1 MLGGRVSMVDETR
14 PGGSTFRGGIG
25 WSVLLHA
32 AVIVAVVVILHT
44 HVGIAAYRLPG
55 TGQGVQ
61 YLTYYAPGSTRT
73 NANEIAAKTVEKQAS
88 KLTAHPEAAQAKA
101 DPVIAPSAE
110 RGVASA
116 GESGV
121 GEGNITIALEKYFPY
136 PKPSLETLPAG
147 AAGDVVLNAVIDEHG
162 KIAQLTVVHSL
173 GATIDNVVIA
183 TVNQWVY
190 TPAMK
195 DGVPVPS
202 VEELH
207 FHYERRG

>member
-1 MLGGRVSMVDETR
+1 MFHQLQ
-14 PGGSTFRGGIG
+14 PGASRSLRGAATSAFI
-25 WSVLLHA
+25 HA
-32 AVIVAVVVILHT
+32 AVLLAIAVALSAHIHL
-44 HVGIAAYRLPG
+44 AAYKLPG
-55 TGQGVQ
+55 TAQGTE

-73 NANEIAAKTVEKQAS
+73 AANQVAAKTPEKKSAT
-88 KLTAHPEAAQAKA
+88 LTAKSIPAPAKA
-101 DPVIAPSAE
+101 DPVIAPAAE

-116 GESGV
+116 GQSGL

-147 AAGDVVLNAVIDEHG
+147 TAGDVVLNAVIDEHG

-173 GATIDNVVIA
+173 GPAIDNAVIA
-183 TVNQWVY
+183 TVNQWLY

>member
-1 MLGGRVSMVDETR
+1 MFDQIQ
-14 PGGSTFRGGIG
+14 PGASRFRGGTAS
-25 WSVLLHA
+25 SVALHA
-32 AVIVAVVVILHT
+32 VAIIAIVVALHT
-44 HVGIAAYRLPG
+44 HLKIAAYKLPG
-55 TGQGVQ
+55 TSQGTEF
-61 YLTYYAPGSTRT
+61 LTYYAPGSTRVT
-73 NANEIAAKTVEKQAS
+73 PNEIAAKTVEKQAA
-88 KLTAHPEAAQAKA
+88 KLSTHTAVAQAKA
-101 DPVIAPSAE
+101 DPVVTPSAE
-110 RGVASA
+110 KGIANA
-116 GESGV
+116 GQSGV

-136 PKPSLETLPAG
+136 PKPSLDTLPAG
-147 AAGDVVLNAVIDEHG
+147 SAGDVVLNAVIDEHG

-173 GATIDNVVIA
+173 GPAIDNVVIA